1 MKNVKR
7 QPYDP
12 GPAAWNSILPEAPS
26 YPQLDKNISA
36 DWVVVGAG
44 FAGLAAAQRLHELH
58 PKDSIIVLEARRIAE
73 GPAGRNSGF
82 MIDLPHNLT
91 AQDYV
96 GELNSDVMQTRM
108 NRHAIDF
115 AESVSQEY
123 QFSSEAF
130 VKSGKINA
138 AATAKGTKH
147 NHDYARHLEGLNES
161 CSLLDEHQ
169 MREICGS
176 EYYQSGLFTAGTAMI
191 QPALYMREFSEG
203 MAKSGGVSFYENSG
217 VIDYHKQGEHWLL
230 NTAKGSVSAPKVIL
244 AVNGHVE
251 SFSHFKRRLVHI
263 YLYASMTRILS
274 DAELKT
280 LGGEEIWGFTPAD
293 AMGTTV
299 RKISG
304 IGGHRIVV
312 RNQITYNPNL
322 SANDSKLTGFAQ
334 KHQRSF
340 SARFPLLKNVS
351 MDYTWGGA
359 LCLSRN
365 NVAAFGEMEEGLY
378 SACCQ
383 NGLGTVQ
390 GTLAG
395 ILAAEQASNVDSD
408 YLQHILAQPKP
419 SRLPPE
425 PIAAI
430 GANIVTKW
438 GEMKAGKEL

>member
-1 MKNVKR
+1 M
-7 QPYDP
+7 P
-12 GPAAWNSILPEAPS
+12 SAPS
-26 YPQLDKNISA
+26 YPPLEKNITA

-44 FAGLAAAQRLHELH
+44 FAGLSAAKRLHQLH
-58 PKDSIIVLEARRIAE
+58 PKDSIVLLEARQIAE

-96 GELNSDVMQTRM
+96 GEVNSDVMQTRM

-115 AESVSQEY
+115 AQSISQEY
-123 QFSSEAF
+123 QFSPEAF
-130 VKSGKINA
+130 IKSGKINA
-138 AATAKGTKH
+138 AASTKGTQH
-147 NHDYARHLEGLNES
+147 NIDYAKHLEHLNEPYKM
-161 CSLLDEHQ
+161 LDAKQ
-169 MREICGS
+169 MQEMCGS
-176 EYYQSGLFTAGTAMI
+176 EYYRSGLYTAGTAML
-191 QPALYMREFSEG
+191 QPALYVREFAQE
-203 MAKSGGVSFYENSG
+203 MAKSGGVGIYENSG
-217 VIDYHKQGEHWLL
+217 VIAYQKQGEHWLL
-230 NTAKGSVSAPKVIL
+230 NTPNGSVSAAKVIL
-244 AVNGHVE
+244 AVNGHVD

-263 YLYASMTRILS
+263 YLYASMTRVLS
-274 DAELKT
+274 DTELKS
-280 LGGEEIWGFTPAD
+280 LGGDELWGFTPAD

-299 RKISG
+299 RKIAG
-304 IGGHRIVV
+304 IGGPRIVV

-322 SANDSKLTGFAQ
+322 SVNDKKLAGFAQ

-340 SARFPLLKNVS
+340 SARFPMLQNVS
-351 MDYTWGGA
+351 MEYTWGGA

-365 NVAAFGEMEEGLY
+365 NVAAFGEIEQGLY

-395 ILAAEQASNVDSD
+395 ILAAEQASNIDSD
-408 YLQHILAQPKP
+408 YLQHILAQPQP

-438 GEMKAGKEL
+438 GEMKAGREL